1 MKFKSKI
8 LCLLLVLV
16 MLLSVSAAAAANEN
30 TTMPFKEDST
40 DQMSVNVETGN
51 EILGISNNE
60 EVLGAPDETFVKLY
74 EKINNAQDGD
84 TIDLD
89 RNYIN
94 TDHYNDGKGILIQ
107 KSITIDGHGFTIDAN
122 NFGRTFNYYKR

>member
-8 LCLLLVLV
+8 LCLLLVLA

-60 EVLGAPDETFVKLY
+60 EVLGAPDGTFNALQD
-74 EKINNAQDGD
+74 KIDNAAGVLVLEND
-84 TIDLD
+84 
-89 RNYIN
+89 YAN
-94 TDHYNDGKGILIQ
+94 TDNFNQNGIIVHD
-107 KSITIDGHGFTIDAN
+107 TE
-122 NFGRTFNYYKR
+122 NYKYYGT

>member
-8 LCLLLVLV
+8 LCLLLVLA

-60 EVLGAPDETFVKLY
+60 ENLCATYDGTRRQTGCCGFPEYWMLSGPYPRFVSFSVW
-74 EKINNAQDGD
+74 I
-84 TIDLD
+84 
-89 RNYIN
+89 
-94 TDHYNDGKGILIQ
+94 
-107 KSITIDGHGFTIDAN
+107 
-122 NFGRTFNYYKR
+122 